1 MLGRVTGNRARPL
14 IDDVHMSL
22 VVRRLRRL
30 LIVALLSLT
39 PAIAFAGPA
48 EDVGSVINQWA
59 TAFNANDVDS
69 LVDLYAPD
77 AILVGTAGSSLFE
90 GRDAVHN
97 YFAKLA
103 NSGDTVSVDT
113 SKVIVLHDEVAYVTG
128 FYTFS
133 GVRHGELGKTQAQF
147 TMVVV
152 KRGSKWLIAHHHSS
166 RRSAPVSPAAPV
178 RRG

>member
-1 MLGRVTGNRARPL
+1 MRRVW
-14 IDDVHMSL
+14 
-22 VVRRLRRL
+22 RL
-30 LIVALLSLT
+30 LIVALFTLT
-39 PAIAFAGPA
+39 PAIGLAGPA
-48 EDVGSVINQWA
+48 EDAGSVVNRWA
-59 TAFNANDVDS
+59 EAFNANDVDS

-90 GRDAVHN
+90 GKDGVHN
-97 YFAKLA
+97 YFARLA
-103 NSGDTVSVDT
+103 NSGDTVSVET

-133 GVRHGELGKTQAQF
+133 GVRHGELGKTRAQF
-147 TMVVV
+147 TLVVV

-166 RRSAPVSPAAPV
+166 RRSTPASPAAPV